1 MSETEPETILGH
13 LTSVGQELTEVVGHL
28 NKAERHL
35 WHASNLAVI
44 EGRPNVRVEF
54 LRGEV
59 QTLTQIIGETVFE
72 LVQKSA
78 EVEAKSKG

>member
-1 MSETEPETILGH
+1 VSETEPETILGR
-13 LTSVGQELTEVVGHL
+13 LTSAGQELTEVIGHL

-35 WHASNLAVI
+35 WHACNLAVI
-44 EGRPNVRVEF
+44 EGRPNVQVEF

-59 QTLTQIIGETVFE
+59 LTLTQIIGETVFD

-78 EVEAKSKG
+78 EVEAESKG